1 MVLKSIKI
9 KYKTLIKEQRWD
21 IDYHLPTVEVKK
33 YNTDILTE
41 IRNCADVITDK
52 RNPTLEPDKEFIYID
67 ISSVDITTGIITN
80 PQELL
85 GEEAPSR
92 ARKVVRA
99 GDIII
104 STCRPTR
111 GAIAIVPDEL
121 DNQICSTGF
130 SIIRAKTGVNNQYLH
145 FILRSALV
153 KEQFR
158 KFSTGSSY
166 PAILDSDV
174 EKTIIPLPSEPE
186 QATIAKKVKEQTD
199 IRNKKIFKA
208 NKIWND
214 SLNECLFDIQK
225 MKIRTSTK

>member
-21 IDYHLPTVEVKK
+21 IDYHLPPVEVKK

-99 GDIII
+99 
-104 STCRPTR
+104 R
-111 GAIAIVPDEL
+111 
-121 DNQICSTGF
+121 
-130 SIIRAKTGVNNQYLH
+130 
-145 FILRSALV
+145 
-153 KEQFR
+153 
-158 KFSTGSSY
+158 
-166 PAILDSDV
+166 
-174 EKTIIPLPSEPE
+174 
-186 QATIAKKVKEQTD
+186 
-199 IRNKKIFKA
+199 
-208 NKIWND
+208 
-214 SLNECLFDIQK
+214 
-225 MKIRTSTK
+225 

>member
-1 MVLKSIKI
+1 M
-9 KYKTLIKEQRWD
+9 
-21 IDYHLPTVEVKK
+21 
-33 YNTDILTE
+33 
-41 IRNCADVITDK
+41 
-52 RNPTLEPDKEFIYID
+52 
-67 ISSVDITTGIITN
+67 
-80 PQELL
+80 
-85 GEEAPSR
+85 
-92 ARKVVRA
+92 
-99 GDIII
+99 
-104 STCRPTR
+104 
-111 GAIAIVPDEL
+111 
-121 DNQICSTGF
+121 
-130 SIIRAKTGVNNQYLH
+130 NNQYLH

>member
-1 MVLKSIKI
+1 MKYIKQ
-9 KYKTLIKEQRWD
+9 KFSKLVSEQRWD
-21 IDYHLPTVEVKK
+21 IDYHLPPIEIKK
-33 YNTDILTE
+33 YNEEILDE
-41 IRNCADVITDK
+41 VRNCVDIVTEK

-67 ISSVDITTGIITN
+67 ISSVDVTTGMIVN
-80 PQELL
+80 PQELI

-92 ARKVVRA
+92 ARKVVRE

-111 GAIAIVPDEL
+111 GAIAIVPKEF

-130 SIIRAKTGVNNQYLH
+130 SVIRAKENVDVRYLH
-145 FILRSALV
+145 FILRSDLV

-174 EKTIIPLPSEPE
+174 EKTIIPLPSKPE
-186 QATIAKKVKEQTD
+186 QIEIADKVVADTNK
-199 IRNKKIFKA
+199 RNLIIEKA
-208 NKIWND
+208 NKEWEDN
-214 SLNECLFDIQK
+214 LNLYLDEIKK
-225 MKIRTSTK
+225 MKV

>member
-1 MVLKSIKI
+1 MKSIKI
-9 KYKTLIKEQRWD
+9 KHKILIEEQRWD
-21 IDYHLPTVEVKK
+21 IDYHLPPVEVKK
-33 YNTDILTE
+33 YNLDILTE
-41 IRNCADVITDK
+41 IRNCADIITDK
-52 RNPTLEPDKEFIYID
+52 RNPSTEPDKVFVYID
-67 ISSVDITTGIITN
+67 ISSVDVTTGIITN

-92 ARKVVRA
+92 ARKVVKA

-111 GAIAIVPDEL
+111 GAIAIIPEEL

-130 SIIRAKTGVNNQYLH
+130 SVIRAKEGVNNQYLH

-174 EKTIIPLPSEPE
+174 KKTIIPLPGESY
-186 QATIAKKVKEQTD
+186 QKAIAQKVKRQTD
-199 IRNKKIFKA
+199 IRNTKITEA
-208 NKIWND
+208 NRIWND
-214 SLNECLFDIQK
+214 SLNSCLSEIQK
-225 MKIRTSTK
+225 CK

>member
-1 MVLKSIKI
+1 MKFIKV
-9 KYKTLIKEQRWD
+9 KCKELIKEQRWD
-21 IDYHLPTVEVKK
+21 IDYHLPPVEIKK
-33 YNTDILTE
+33 YNPNIL
-41 IRNCADVITDK
+41 NPMKKCADIITEK
-52 RNPTLEPDKEFIYID
+52 RNPALKPDEIFTYID
-67 ISSVDITTGIITN
+67 ISSIDVTTGIITN

-92 ARKVVRA
+92 ARKVVKA

-111 GAIAIVPDEL
+111 GAIAIIPPEF

-130 SIIRAKTGVNNQYLH
+130 SVIRAKEGINNQYLH
-145 FILRSALV
+145 FILRSDLV

-174 EKTIIPLPSEPE
+174 EKTIIPLPDEPKQIQIAE
-186 QATIAKKVKEQTD
+186 SVKSQTIT
-199 IRNKKIFKA
+199 RNEKIEEA
-208 NKIWND
+208 NQIWKS
-214 SLNECLFDIQK
+214 SLVACLKDIQS
-225 MKIRTSTK
+225 I

>member
-1 MVLKSIKI
+1 MKSIKI
-9 KYKTLIKEQRWD
+9 KHSELIKEQRWD
-21 IDYHLPTVEVKK
+21 IDYHLPPIEIKK
-33 YNTDILTE
+33 YNSDILTE
-41 IRNCADVITDK
+41 VKSCADVITEK
-52 RNPTLEPDKEFIYID
+52 RNPTFEPEKEFIYID
-67 ISSVDITTGIITN
+67 ISSVDVTTGIITN

-92 ARKVVRA
+92 ARKVVKS

-111 GAIAIVPDEL
+111 GAIAIVPEEL

-130 SIIRAKTGVNNQYLH
+130 CVIRAKEGVNNQYLH

-174 EKTIIPLPSEPE
+174 EKTIIPLPDEPN
-186 QATIAKKVKEQTD
+186 QIVIAQKVNEQTTV
-199 IRNKKIFKA
+199 RNRKIAEA

-214 SLNECLFDIQK
+214 SLDDCLAEIQK
-225 MKIRTSTK
+225 FKSKK

>member
-1 MVLKSIKI
+1 MKYIKI
-9 KYKTLIKEQRWD
+9 KHKALIKEQRWD
-21 IDYHLPTVEVKK
+21 IDYHLPPIEIKK
-33 YNTDILTE
+33 YNSNILTE
-41 IRNCADVITDK
+41 IRKCADIITDK

-67 ISSVDITTGIITN
+67 ISSVDVTTGIITN
-80 PQELL
+80 PQELI

-111 GAIAIVPDEL
+111 GAIAIIPDEL

-130 SIIRAKTGVNNQYLH
+130 SVIRAKEGVNNQYLH

-174 EKTIIPLPSEPE
+174 EKTIIPLPGEPE
-186 QATIAKKVKEQTD
+186 QCAIAQKVKEQTD
-199 IRNKKIFKA
+199 LRNQKISET
-208 NKIWND
+208 NKIWNE
-214 SLNECLFDIQK
+214 SLNECLDDIQK
-225 MKIRTSTK
+225 MK

>member
-1 MVLKSIKI
+1 MKLMKI
-9 KYKTLIKEQRWD
+9 KYKDLIREERWD
-21 IDYHLPTVEVKK
+21 IDYHLPPIEIKK
-33 YNTDILTE
+33 YNGSILKKMSSCVE
-41 IRNCADVITDK
+41 IITNK
-52 RNPTLEPDKEFIYID
+52 RNPTLEPDKGFIYID
-67 ISSVDITTGIITN
+67 ISSIDVTTGIITN

-92 ARKVVRA
+92 ARKVVKA
-99 GDIII
+99 GDILI

-111 GAIAIVPDEL
+111 GAIAIVPLEL

-130 SIIRAKTGVNNQYLH
+130 CVVRAKSGINNQYLH

-174 EKTIIPLPSEPE
+174 EKTIIPLPDEPN
-186 QATIAKKVKEQTD
+186 QIAIAQKVQDQTN
-199 IRNKKIFKA
+199 IRNRKIASA
-208 NKIWND
+208 NAIWNS
-214 SLNECLFDIQK
+214 SLDDCLSEIQK
-225 MKIRTSTK
+225 MYI

>member
-1 MVLKSIKI
+1 MKYIKQKFSI
-9 KYKTLIKEQRWD
+9 LVSEQRWD
-21 IDYHLPTVEVKK
+21 IDYHLPPVEIKK
-33 YNTDILTE
+33 YNSSILDE
-41 IRNCADVITDK
+41 IKSCADIVTEK
-52 RNPTLEPDKEFIYID
+52 RNPTLEPDKSFIYID
-67 ISSVDITTGIITN
+67 ISSVDVTTGIITN

-92 ARKVVRA
+92 ARKVVRE

-111 GAIAIVPDEL
+111 GAIAIIPKEL

-130 SIIRAKTGVNNQYLH
+130 SVIRAKDNIDVRYLH
-145 FILRSALV
+145 FILRSELV

-174 EKTIIPLPSEPE
+174 EKTIIPIPSKPE
-186 QATIAKKVKEQTD
+186 QVEIAKKVFNDTEA
-199 IRNKKIFKA
+199 RNNIIAEA
-208 NKIWND
+208 NREWNKNLSKYLD
-214 SLNECLFDIQK
+214 EIKK
-225 MKIRTSTK
+225 MK